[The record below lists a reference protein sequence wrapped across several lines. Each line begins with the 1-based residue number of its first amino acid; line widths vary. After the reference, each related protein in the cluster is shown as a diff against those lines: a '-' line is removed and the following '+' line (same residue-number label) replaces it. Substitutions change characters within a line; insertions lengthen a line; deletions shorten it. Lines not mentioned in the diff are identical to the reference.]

1 MEDSFRLVMS
11 NKEQPIKQEYARWFI
26 ERIGKNI
33 PAGTAGLEIK
43 KRHSDIEEA
52 EQSGRAEEL
61 KDRMKQRCCRKSWL
75 IFTTI
80 KIELIRWLLLF
91 VSLFFQAKN
100 AFCTLCLLFSL
111 NYACFQLNH
120 MQVWKLLVLLESFAT
135 HCPGY
140 TMVIAS
146 AVPSMKF
153 LEEQRHRQKKIEC
166 LTPSLEVF
174 AHIN

>member
-61 KDRMKQRCCRKSWL
+61 KDRMKQRCCRKS
-75 IFTTI
+75 
-80 KIELIRWLLLF
+80 
-91 VSLFFQAKN
+91 
-100 AFCTLCLLFSL
+100 
-111 NYACFQLNH
+111 
-120 MQVWKLLVLLESFAT
+120 
-135 HCPGY
+135 
-140 TMVIAS
+140 
-146 AVPSMKF
+146 
-153 LEEQRHRQKKIEC
+153 
-166 LTPSLEVF
+166 
-174 AHIN
+174 